1 MKKNIMMRLA
11 SFLLIAVLL
20 STSVISGTFAKY
32 VTAESGSDSA
42 RVAKWGVEVTA
53 EGTTFAT
60 AYAREDDSLDT
71 TAASRVGVN
80 SVAANEDVVA
90 PGTSGSMATIGIA
103 GTPEVAVQV
112 TYQVDNFDLT
122 GWEVDG
128 VYYCPLII
136 TVNGDDI
143 YGLDYTNVAD
153 FQKEVV
159 ETIEGFSTYYAAGTT
174 LESNNTHTLSV
185 SWRWNFDDT
194 TEEYD
199 TVLPQS
205 DPKDTALGSAT
216 TPAQISLTVGATVTQ
231 VD

>member
-53 EGTTFAT
+53 EGTTFAN
-60 AYAREDDSLDT
+60 AYETKDKTLVAI
-71 TAASRVGVN
+71 VGDNSVN
-80 SVAANEDVVA
+80 SNAKVVA
-90 PGTSGSMATIGIA
+90 PGTSGSMTTIKIT

-128 VYYCPLII
+128 AYYCPLII

-194 TEEYD
+194 TEDYA
-199 TVLPQS
+199 TLLTQS
-205 DPKDTALGSAT
+205 DPKDTALGSAA

>member
-32 VTAESGSDSA
+32 VTANSGSDSA

-90 PGTSGSMATIGIA
+90 PGTSGSMTTIKIT

-136 TVNGDDI
+136 TVNGKDI
-143 YGLDYTNVAD
+143 NGLDYTHAGA
-153 FQKEVV
+153 FESAVV
-159 ETIEGFSTYYAAGTT
+159 EAIEGFSTYYEAGTP
-174 LESNNTHTLSV
+174 LGNNSDHTLAV
-185 SWRWNFDDT
+185 SWRWNFEN
-194 TEEYD
+194 TEADYGKAQH
-199 TVLPQS
+199 QS
-205 DPKDTALGSAT
+205 DAKDTALGSAA
-216 TPAQISLTVGATVTQ
+216 TPAKIDLTVGATVTQ